1 MDNQVDN
8 VNRERR
14 ILKNINIQH
23 KVNDFMINYEK
34 KRFLNY
40 YYAFIGITFFSFYL
54 KYKSNNGYYVIM
66 KYIYGFL
73 FTCSPMLYMYM
84 IHHLFN
90 KKLLDRVQLCEQ
102 QKSEDN
108 NTNHHYNNDDYT
120 MVIRS
125 YYDSVK
131 IS

>member
-1 MDNQVDN
+1 MDNQLDN
-8 VNRERR
+8 VKRERR
-14 ILKNINIQH
+14 ILKNINIQD
-23 KVNDFMINYEK
+23 KLNDFMINYEK

-40 YYAFIGITFFSFYL
+40 YYAFIGITFFTFYL
-54 KYKSNNGYYVIM
+54 KYKSHNGYYVIM
-66 KYIYGFL
+66 KYIYGLL

-84 IHHLFN
+84 MHNLFN
-90 KKLLDRVQLCEQ
+90 TKILDRVQLCEQ

-108 NTNHHYNNDDYT
+108 NTNDHYNNDDYT